1 MCGAGLALHIL
12 MHSKKHMLSN
22 MDAAKKTTMD
32 DSSHDDPR
40 DAPDKPEVLQMT
52 YKQCMSANIVQYKPS
67 FVSMLHDLFAGK
79 SRPFKPQAFSFALQK
94 QNKYHMFDDIFKV
107 FVQRAGRE
115 PIVLLNQGIFQAK
128 RTKLP
133 EKHKREVCACHT
145 QALKNAKLM
154 ANHNLHNLHNPH
166 SLAGILKGL
175 IWMPSVDLKRDDKL
189 KHQLAKGVH
198 WVEWMDAKLAD
209 KYFTVAKL
217 LKMKPGTSIRLVC
230 QYDEWS
236 AFSDFED
243 MKAVPAKT
251 FFAKS
256 IHWLHKTDGPTG
268 LECTSDSMI
277 NFAGCGTSVF
287 KNTLLLF
294 KYRHDMQHS
303 LVQSIT
309 DKTCVVWDGLP
320 VKARD
325 LEHPELMIISNGEYP
340 VFEASA
346 LNNDL
351 VYKSYT

>member
-1 MCGAGLALHIL
+1 
-12 MHSKKHMLSN
+12 
-22 MDAAKKTTMD
+22 MDAAKTTMD
-32 DSSHDDPR
+32 DSSHDDVLHPDDPR

-67 FVSMLHDLFAGK
+67 FFSMLHDLFAGK
-79 SRPFKPQAFSFALQK
+79 SRPFKPQAFRLALQK
-94 QNKYHMFDDIFKV
+94 QNKYHVFDDLFKV
-107 FVQRAGRE
+107 FMQHTGRE
-115 PIVLLNQGIFQAK
+115 PIVLLNGGIFQAK

-133 EKHKREVCACHT
+133 EKRKRVVCACHT
-145 QALKNAKLM
+145 EALKKAKLL
-154 ANHNLHNLHNPH
+154 ANSHKPHNLHNLT
-166 SLAGILKGL
+166 GILKGL
-175 IWMPSVDLKRDDKL
+175 IWMPSFDLKREDKL

-230 QYDEWS
+230 WYDEWPS

-256 IHWLHKTDGPTG
+256 IHCLHKTNGPTG

-325 LEHPELMIISNGEYP
+325 LDHPELMIISNGEYP

>member
-1 MCGAGLALHIL
+1 
-12 MHSKKHMLSN
+12 MLSN
-22 MDAAKKTTMD
+22 MDAAKTSMHVSLHD
-32 DSSHDDPR
+32 DDVLHPRDPR

-67 FVSMLHDLFAGK
+67 FVSMLQDLFAGK

-107 FVQRAGRE
+107 FVQRAGHE
-115 PIVLLNQGIFQAK
+115 PDVLLNAGILNAK

-133 EKHKREVCACHT
+133 AKQKRAMCACY
-145 QALKNAKLM
+145 ASPLKKAKLS
-154 ANHNLHNLHNPH
+154 AKHNLHNPH

-230 QYDEWS
+230 CYDEWS

-256 IHWLHKTDGPTG
+256 IHCLHKTDGPTG

-303 LVQSIT
+303 LVQSIR

>member
-1 MCGAGLALHIL
+1 
-12 MHSKKHMLSN
+12 MLSN
-22 MDAAKKTTMD
+22 MDAAKTSMHVSLHD
-32 DSSHDDPR
+32 DVLHPRDPR

-67 FVSMLHDLFAGK
+67 CVSMLQDLFAGK

-107 FVQRAGRE
+107 FVQRAGHE
-115 PIVLLNQGIFQAK
+115 PDVLLNAGILNAK

-133 EKHKREVCACHT
+133 AKQKRAMCACY
-145 QALKNAKLM
+145 ASPLKKAKLS
-154 ANHNLHNLHNPH
+154 AKHNLHNSH

-175 IWMPSVDLKRDDKL
+175 IWMPSFDLKREDKL

-230 QYDEWS
+230 CYDEWS

-256 IHWLHKTDGPTG
+256 IHCLHKTDGPTG

-325 LEHPELMIISNGEYP
+325 LEHPELIIISNGEYP